1 MLHLHEK
8 GAQCNGKPSAYF
20 NLDHGLY
27 MQLHTQRPF
36 ENNNSHPSLQLQA
49 QGKGSL

>member
-8 GAQCNGKPSAYF
+8 VAQCNRRPSADP
-20 NLDHGLY
+20 NLGHGLH
-27 MQLHTQRPF
+27 MQLHTQRPV
-36 ENNNSHPSLQLQA
+36 ENNNSQPSFQLQA